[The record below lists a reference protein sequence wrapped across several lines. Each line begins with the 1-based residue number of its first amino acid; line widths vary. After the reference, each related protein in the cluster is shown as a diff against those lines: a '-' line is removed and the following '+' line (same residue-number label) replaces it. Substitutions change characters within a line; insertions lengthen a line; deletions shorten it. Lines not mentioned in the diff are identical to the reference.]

1 MAAGRRTSALLE
13 ASTIN
18 FTATGVEFLPPLHLL
33 CTCSNAT
40 IKLFKKVRSSDLSTM
55 FDEASLSTLHIHTRK
70 PLTSNKK
77 SSGGMSGQLTANS
90 FCRQSAQSSNL
101 SHRSVNH
108 ANNQHGCH
116 YNSIEVENCNIA
128 NRDSGSGNFA
138 KDRWQL

>member
-55 FDEASLSTLHIHTRK
+55 FDEASLSTLHIHTQK
-70 PLTSNKK
+70 PLIINPLETCLDNLQPILFVVCLLNHQTSLTGLSIMRTINTDVITIALK
-77 SSGGMSGQLTANS
+77 SKIA
-90 FCRQSAQSSNL
+90 
-101 SHRSVNH
+101 
-108 ANNQHGCH
+108 
-116 YNSIEVENCNIA
+116 IA

>member
-70 PLTSNKK
+70 PLIKNPLETCLDNLQPILFVSSLLNHQTSLTGLSIMRTINTDVITIALK
-77 SSGGMSGQLTANS
+77 SKIA
-90 FCRQSAQSSNL
+90 
-101 SHRSVNH
+101 
-108 ANNQHGCH
+108 
-116 YNSIEVENCNIA
+116 IA

>member
-55 FDEASLSTLHIHTRK
+55 FDEASLSTLYIHTRK
-70 PLTSNKK
+70 PLIKNPLETCLDNLQPIIFVGSLLNHQTSLTGLSIMRTINTDVITIALK
-77 SSGGMSGQLTANS
+77 SKIA
-90 FCRQSAQSSNL
+90 
-101 SHRSVNH
+101 
-108 ANNQHGCH
+108 
-116 YNSIEVENCNIA
+116 IA

>member
-55 FDEASLSTLHIHTRK
+55 FDEASLSTLHIHTQK
-70 PLTSNKK
+70 PLIKNPLETCLDNLQPIIFVGSLLNHQTSLTGLSIMRTINTDVITIALK
-77 SSGGMSGQLTANS
+77 SKIA
-90 FCRQSAQSSNL
+90 
-101 SHRSVNH
+101 
-108 ANNQHGCH
+108 
-116 YNSIEVENCNIA
+116 IA